1 MTVMIPATGLL
12 HGGKIDARGM
22 TDRLNQL
29 GNEGWELVSVF
40 ATNMWEG
47 RTRDGRTESLDAA
60 RDPLRRR
67 LPFQR
72 ERHLVAGELGEL
84 Q

>member
-29 GNEGWELVSVF
+29 GNEGFDTS
-40 ATNMWEG
+40 MWEG